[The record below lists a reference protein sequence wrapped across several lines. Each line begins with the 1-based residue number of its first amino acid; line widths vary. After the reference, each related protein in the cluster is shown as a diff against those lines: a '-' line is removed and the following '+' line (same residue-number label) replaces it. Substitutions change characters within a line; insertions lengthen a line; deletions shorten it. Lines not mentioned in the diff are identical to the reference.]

1 MFNKIVNMYTF
12 KIHLNKEEEGGYMA
26 TVPALPG
33 CITEGDN
40 IDEALEMVK
49 EAIELYVEELKERG
63 ERIPDWSNTLEY
75 SLNLELT

>member
-12 KIHLNKEEEGGYMA
+12 KIHLNKEEEGGYMV

-40 IDEALEMVK
+40 IDEAIEMAK
-49 EAIELYVEELKERG
+49 ETISLYLEELDERAAK
-63 ERIPDWSNTLEY
+63 
-75 SLNLELT
+75 